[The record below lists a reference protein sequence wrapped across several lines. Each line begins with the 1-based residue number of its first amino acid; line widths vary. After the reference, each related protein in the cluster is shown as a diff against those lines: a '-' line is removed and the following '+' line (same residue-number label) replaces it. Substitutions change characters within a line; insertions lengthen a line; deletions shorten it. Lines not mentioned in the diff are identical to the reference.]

1 MNFSLKQLLEKYDIE
16 IPILQ
21 RDYAQGRESKIN
33 VAKSFLYNIFDV
45 LEENQNKLHIDF
57 IYGYEENNKFILID
71 GQQRVT
77 TLWIIYFI
85 IYKMN
90 DNFDDIKEILSNFS
104 YSVRESSQYF
114 CESLIEE
121 NLELKDRKHSPKH
134 KITSSIGTFGTT
146 SDLEND
152 PTIKAMLNMMDLIY
166 DKVKDKD
173 SQTLERYINNLNNI
187 TFSIFNMGE
196 YNLGEEL
203 YIKMNARGRQ
213 LSIYE
218 NIKAYIEKDID
229 LKIYYKLLSNIDNKW
244 SDYFFVIN
252 TIDKFDNRGLSF
264 LYYSS
269 LFFHFK
275 EKTDLYNNYENY
287 LVDDLNEKV
296 LEYNYFDILK
306 NNISNI
312 EILDNTITILLEKN
326 DNKVINNFFNIFSNK
341 KMDNKE
347 ICYFFALLSF
357 AYKIDDINDLIK
369 LDFDNYYRVCRH
381 LIENYR
387 IDKPSYIKNFFDLFE
402 SISDGYKNIYEYLIN
417 DQKMITFHKEMY
429 KLEQR
434 KAKLILDGRKSGD
447 DWESVLNKTSDG
459 NFLVGWIDFLLDF
472 SNDNFEYFNK
482 YLSLTIE
489 IIDKINDLNF
499 LNLFQ
504 SALLVFK
511 DYGFSMTHLYYGNIP
526 KINIFRDREAW
537 NWIFSGKKHKS
548 DEYYKKLLDKI
559 LKLDNK
565 LSLEEKLK
573 YIIVNANLKN
583 KEWYEYLLIKES
595 GLFRFI
601 TESNRDAQQSG
612 KIKRSNNYIFILHT
626 VKANKKYI
634 DILSYSF
641 YLYCS
646 NNAIEVSDIH
656 YETNKD
662 MKSPYFDI
670 IHKNKN
676 LSVICDSVNYNIK
689 IAGKKYNIDLSK
701 GADVFSEFD
710 RILKEAKLIK

>member
-1 MNFSLKQLLEKYDIE
+1 MNFNLKQLLEKYYIE

-21 RDYAQGRESKIN
+21 RDYAQGRESKLNI
-33 VAKSFLYNIFDV
+33 AKSFLYNIFDI
-45 LEENQNKLHIDF
+45 LEGNKNKLHIDF
-57 IYGYEENNKFILID
+57 IYGYEENDKFVLID
-71 GQQRVT
+71 GQQRIT
-77 TLWIIYFI
+77 TLWLIYFI

-90 DNFDDIKEILSNFS
+90 GNFNDIKDILSNFS

-114 CESLIEE
+114 CETLIEE
-121 NLELKDRKHSPKH
+121 NLELKDRKNTPKH
-134 KITSSIGTFGTT
+134 KIISSIGMFGTV
-146 SDLEND
+146 SDFEND

-166 DKVKDKD
+166 DKIKDKD
-173 SQTLERYINNLNNI
+173 SKTLEVYIDNLNNI

-203 YIKMNARGRQ
+203 YIKMNARGKQ

-244 SDYFFVIN
+244 SDYFFDIN

-275 EKTDLYNNYENY
+275 EKTDLYSNYENY
-287 LVDDLNEKV
+287 LVDDLNDTI

-306 NNISNI
+306 NNVSNI
-312 EILDNTITILLEKN
+312 EILDNTITILLQKN
-326 DNKVINNFFNIFSNK
+326 DNKIINSFFNVFSNK
-341 KMDNKE
+341 KMDNRE

-357 AYKIDDINDLIK
+357 ACKINDINDFKK
-369 LDFDNYYRVCRH
+369 LDFDNYYRVCKH

-387 IDKPSYIKNFFDLFE
+387 IDKASSIKNFFDLFE

-417 DQKMITFHKEMY
+417 DQKVITFHKEMY

-434 KAKLILDGRKSGD
+434 KAKLILDGRESGN
-447 DWESVLNKTSDG
+447 DWESILNKTSDD
-459 NFLVGWIDFLLDF
+459 NFLVGWVDFLLDF

-482 YLSLTIE
+482 YLSLTME
-489 IIDKINDLNF
+489 IIEKINSLNF

-548 DEYYKKLLDKI
+548 DKYYKKLLDNI

-565 LSLEEKLK
+565 LSIEEKLEN
-573 YIIVNANLKN
+573 IILNSNLKN
-583 KEWYEYLLIKES
+583 KKWYEYLLIKES
-595 GLFRFI
+595 RLFRFI

-612 KIKRSNNYIFILHT
+612 KIKKSNNYIFILHT
-626 VKANKKYI
+626 VKANKWYI

-646 NNAIEVSDIH
+646 NNGIKVSNI
-656 YETNKD
+656 YFETNKD
-662 MKSPYFDI
+662 IKSPYFYI
-670 IHKNKN
+670 IHKNEN
-676 LSVICDSVNYNIK
+676 LDVVCDSLNCSIK
-689 IAGKKYNIDLSK
+689 IGNKEYKIDLSN
-701 GADVFSEFD
+701 GSDVFSEFD
-710 RILKEAKLIK
+710 RILKDSKLVK